1 MKSQGQEIKVLG
13 TSFNVRNRPNEDLAE
28 TTLISGAVSLRFNND
43 SVPVRLNP
51 NEQITYS
58 KSNQSIRKDTV
69 VAHEYI
75 AWATEKMTFDNDRFT
90 DVISY
95 LEDKY
100 QLQIIC
106 PEEIADTL
114 YLTLVVRN
122 ETKEEIFKEIAR
134 ISHLQ
139 YSIHNDT
146 VYFDFPENTDCQ
158 TLQRSLWNT
167 MKRP

>member
-1 MKSQGQEIKVLG
+1 
-13 TSFNVRNRPNEDLAE
+13 
-28 TTLISGAVSLRFNND
+28 
-43 SVPVRLNP
+43 
-51 NEQITYS
+51 
-58 KSNQSIRKDTV
+58 
-69 VAHEYI
+69 
-75 AWATEKMTFDNDRFT
+75 MTFDNDRFT

-114 YLTLVVRN
+114 YLTLVVRD

-139 YSIHNDT
+139 YSIHNGKHRLSNFT
-146 VYFDFPENTDCQ
+146 TQPMKHHEA
-158 TLQRSLWNT
+158 TLTKN
-167 MKRP
+167 KRFNHKEYDHFS

>member
-1 MKSQGQEIKVLG
+1 
-13 TSFNVRNRPNEDLAE
+13 
-28 TTLISGAVSLRFNND
+28 
-43 SVPVRLNP
+43 
-51 NEQITYS
+51 
-58 KSNQSIRKDTV
+58 
-69 VAHEYI
+69 
-75 AWATEKMTFDNDRFT
+75 MTFDNDRFT

-146 VYFDFPENTDCQ
+146 VYFDFPEHRLSNFTTQ
-158 TLQRSLWNT
+158 PMKHHEATLTKN
-167 MKRP
+167 KRFNHKKYDHFS

>member
-51 NEQITYS
+51 NEQITYY

-75 AWATEKMTFDNDRFT
+75 VWATEKMTFDNDRFT

-114 YLTLVVRN
+114 YLTLVVRD

-134 ISHLQ
+134 ISNLK

-146 VYFDFPENTDCQ
+146 VYFDFPESTDCQ
-158 TLQRSLWNT
+158 TLQRSL
-167 MKRP
+167 

>member
-28 TTLISGAVSLRFNND
+28 TTLISGAVSLCFNSD

-134 ISHLQ
+134 ITHLQ

-158 TLQRSLWNT
+158 TLQHSL
-167 MKRP
+167 

>member
-28 TTLISGAVSLRFNND
+28 TTLISGAVSLCFNND

-122 ETKEEIFKEIAR
+122 ETKEEKIKEIAR

-158 TLQRSLWNT
+158 TLQRSL
-167 MKRP
+167 